1 MNLLMLHSPIRAIRS
16 WQRLCTRFLLLLGCL
31 FFLLG
36 MPSALAGIKDDS
48 YEGNVFVLYGGNA
61 SLVPPKVK
69 LEKSLQQSKRATV
82 LVLYLDDCSDC
93 KQYAPV
99 VSRLQAFY
107 GRATNIIPVNV
118 DAIPPK
124 STYAPGEAG
133 YYYKGV
139 VPQVVVF
146 NQAGKIVLNKKG
158 QVPYEEIDDTLREV
172 FDLLPRSE
180 SVELKRR
187 PVNELSSELAK

>member
-16 WQRLCTRFLLLLGCL
+16 WQRLCTRLLLLLGCL
-31 FFLLG
+31 FFLG
-36 MPSALAGIKDDS
+36 MPSALAGIKDDN

-61 SLVPPKVK
+61 SLVPAKES
-69 LEKSLQQSKRATV
+69 LEKALQQSQRASV
-82 LVLYLDDCSDC
+82 LILYLDDCSDC

-118 DAIPPK
+118 DALPSK
-124 STYAPGEAG
+124 SSYAPNEAG
-133 YYYKGV
+133 YYYEGV
-139 VPQVVVF
+139 VPHVVVF
-146 NQAGKIVLNKKG
+146 NQAGKVVLNQKG
-158 QVPYEEIDDTLREV
+158 QVPYEQIDDILREV

-180 SVELKRR
+180 SIELKRR
-187 PVNELSSELAK
+187 HINEFSSELAK